1 MLVGT
6 ISETAMRFAQGVL
19 VIKNNE
25 VCCMNLKLN
34 RYTANKIDFLEFD
47 SINYSNKLNN
57 K

>member
-1 MLVGT
+1 MGT
-6 ISETAMRFAQGVL
+6 TSETAMRFAQGVL

-34 RYTANKIDFLEFD
+34 RYTASKIDFLEFD
-47 SINYSNKLNN
+47 SINYSNKLNI